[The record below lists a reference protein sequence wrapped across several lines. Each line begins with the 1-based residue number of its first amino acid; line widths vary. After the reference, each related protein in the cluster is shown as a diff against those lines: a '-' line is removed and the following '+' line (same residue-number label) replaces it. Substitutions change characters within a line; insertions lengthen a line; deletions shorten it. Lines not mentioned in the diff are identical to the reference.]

1 MAKMIIDLS
10 GRGGL
15 GSKFFGDLDQVTP
28 TPNKRY
34 LLTDTQMAG
43 GTFNPF
49 TRDGYL
55 SPASDVFHAVTL
67 DQTLSGVIGSTIYD
81 PINDDNYFA
90 ERGLQLFKGDG
101 HDDTSLARQL
111 ALTGT
116 GAQFHDLEIY
126 QINGTR
132 KLFYVYKS
140 KTPTANLTLST
151 TFSTAVD
158 SASINGR
165 INPAGSA
172 EPTLLYSKR
181 DQSTGAGATQTFSIT
196 VPAGSNKVLTVIAV
210 TYNTG
215 AAVSA
220 TATWDGN
227 AMTSPTNGSGGNV
240 GTSFRFYVF
249 RYVAPAATT
258 GNVVITWNASVTLRI
273 AHALV
278 FDGADQTTPIAG
290 TGFDTGTAASSV
302 SGTVEITA
310 EYQLPWAS
318 VFTDSA
324 SHSLS
329 SGQTEVFNTTNASG
343 NDSFGYFSMDAAK
356 LRVGI
361 ADLPFASNDNDWL
374 TSTATGAFY
383 STLSSSYAF
392 MRTADNGF
400 AYIFGDNK
408 VHKLDGTTL
417 GGTNGTLSEQI
428 LLFPTY
434 FRLTDALDHRG
445 NMYMVMHQSTV
456 DTTSATQTNFTV
468 PCGVYIWDRR
478 TTQVNMNDYIPVEG
492 VRAIKKIFVAP
503 SGAVRIICVAS
514 DGTTQVR
521 QLDGSS
527 FKMVRELGI
536 GAAPQYV
543 DSLAV
548 AGQKTIWIAP
558 DGSVY
563 CIGELGDSE
572 SLARVGQI
580 RAPQAETTS
589 GYAENITGGA
599 ILYGGGSQSGTA
611 GYRND
616 RQGLTLSYSTGSPL
630 VKRFYPFDTVAVA
643 STDQTAHAGDIYTG
657 LKLLPFMST
666 VQDITIMMATGTAT
680 GSTTQATVKIYFNGS
695 ATAWAS
701 KTITRNDIAKGYFNI
716 QVNKPYITSVQ
727 LEIEY
732 ATGVAFSDTYD
743 FHPFYAE
750 VIYEQTNTLQPAAPI
765 KRGQTG

>member
-81 PINDDNYFA
+81 SINDDAYFA
-90 ERGLQLFKGDG
+90 ERGGQLFKGDG
-101 HDDTSLARQL
+101 HDDLTLARQL
-111 ALTGT
+111 NISTT
-116 GAQFHDLEIY
+116 GATLHDLEIY

-140 KTPTANLTLST
+140 KTPASDFVFT
-151 TFSTAVD
+151 TNFSAAVD
-158 SASINGR
+158 SASIGLR
-165 INPAGSA
+165 VNPSGST
-172 EPTLLYSKR
+172 EPTLVYSKR
-181 DQSTGAGATQTFSIT
+181 DTASGSSATQTISVT
-196 VPAGSNKVLTVIAV
+196 VPAGSDKVLLVV
-210 TYNTG
+210 TASYNDGT
-215 AAVSA
+215 ATDV

-227 AMTSPTNGSGGNV
+227 AMSAVTTGSGGNV
-240 GTSFRFYVF
+240 GTEFRFGVF
-249 RYVAPAATT
+249 RYIAPAATT
-258 GNVVITWNASVTLRI
+258 ANVVITWNAAVTQKVTHI
-273 AHALV
+273 MV
-278 FDGADQTTPIAG
+278 FDNAHQTTPITAG
-290 TGFDTGTAASSV
+290 GFETGIAASSV
-302 SGTVEITA
+302 SNTIEVSA
-310 EYQLPWAS
+310 EYQLVLAS

-324 SHSLS
+324 SHSVG
-329 SGQTEVFNTTNASG
+329 SGQTEVFNTTNAAG
-343 NDSFGYFSMDAAK
+343 NDSLAYYSMDAAR

-361 ADLPFASNDNDWL
+361 ADLPFASNNNNWL
-374 TSTATGAFY
+374 TATATGAFIT
-383 STLSSSYAF
+383 TLSSSYAF

-428 LLFPTY
+428 LLFPSY

-445 NMYMVMHQSTV
+445 NVYMVMHQSTV

-503 SGAVRIICVAS
+503 NGAVRIICVAS

-527 FKMVRELGI
+527 FKMVKELGI

-563 CIGELGDSE
+563 CIGELGESE

-616 RQGLTLSYSTGSPL
+616 RQGITLSYSTGSPL

-643 STDQTAHAGDIYTG
+643 STDQTAHVGDIYTG
-657 LKLLPFMST
+657 LKPLPFMAT
-666 VQDITIMMATGTAT
+666 VQDITIFMATGTAT

-695 ATAWAS
+695 STAWAS

-716 QVNKPYITSVQ
+716 QVNKPYISSVQ

-732 ATGVAFSDTYD
+732 ATGVAMSDTYD

-750 VIYEQTNTLQPAAPI
+750 VIYEQTTTLQPQTPI